1 MRHLAIFAIAA
12 AGIMALPGVVHA
24 QIVSTAYVSNTGTDN
39 ASCGFTTAPCRT
51 FQFAHD
57 RVGIGGEIRCRD
69 ACYNGGSDQLSI
81 TKSVSVDG
89 GGVSLI
95 QSSTGFLTINIE
107 IAQSAGDTLRAV
119 HLRNLNLHGTE
130 LGVRTGAQGI
140 RIARANVVFIDN
152 VRISAYNQHGIQD
165 INAVTGSK
173 TFIRNT
179 IIENIGG
186 PGIVSSAVGSHAMV
200 VENVQS
206 VNNTFG
212 IAMASGNDVTVARSV
227 MSGNSIAGVEADPG
241 ARLRVNDTVITHN
254 GTGVMAFGTVRL
266 SNSDIAFN
274 GTGISGLATSFGNN
288 RISDNVSDGTAP
300 SAFGADSHD
309 KGQR

>member
-1 MRHLAIFAIAA
+1 
-12 AGIMALPGVVHA
+12 MALPGVAHA
-24 QIVSTAYVSNTGTDN
+24 QPSTAYVSNTGADN
-39 ASCGFTTAPCRT
+39 ASCGFATAPCRT

-69 ACYNGGSDQLSI
+69 ACYNGGNEQLSI
-81 TKSVSVDG
+81 SKSVSIDG
-89 GGVSLI
+89 GEASLI
-95 QSSTGFLTINIE
+95 QSSTGFLSINID
-107 IAQSAGDTLRAV
+107 IAASAGDTLRFV
-119 HLRNLNLHGTE
+119 HLRNFNLHGME
-130 LGVRTGAQGI
+130 LGTRTGTQGI
-140 RIARANVVFIDN
+140 RIARAINVFIDN
-152 VRISAYNQHGIQD
+152 VRISAYNQHGILD
-165 INAVTGSK
+165 TNAVTGSR

-179 IIENIGG
+179 VIENIGG
-186 PGIVSSAVGSHAMV
+186 PGIVSTGVASHAMV
-200 VENVQS
+200 VENVRS
-206 VNNTFG
+206 VSNTFG
-212 IAMASGNDVTVARSV
+212 IAIANGNDVMMARSV

-266 SNSDIAFN
+266 SNSDISFN

-300 SAFGADSHD
+300 NPFGSDSHD